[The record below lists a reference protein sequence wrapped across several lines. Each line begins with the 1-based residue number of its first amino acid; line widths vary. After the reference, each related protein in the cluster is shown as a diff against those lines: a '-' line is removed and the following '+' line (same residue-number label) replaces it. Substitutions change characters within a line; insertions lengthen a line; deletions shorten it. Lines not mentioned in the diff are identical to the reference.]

1 MQPGDREDDHDNHDN
16 HDCDDHDDCENR
28 NVRIV
33 INVSPSP
40 PQKSSEIS
48 KQALNL

>member
-1 MQPGDREDDHDNHDN
+1 MQPGDRDDDNDDN
-16 HDCDDHDDCENR
+16 DDVDDCENG

-33 INVSPSP
+33 IYVSPSP